1 MRYFSEED
9 LEWVY
14 WVNFFRY
21 TQMGIEEIKQYY
33 AFYLVGDSKLKER
46 REIVIKHQNKIA
58 KDIKK
63 FQKIYEKLEN
73 KLKIC
78 ERDPELDFKPKKR

>member
-33 AFYLVGDSKLKER
+33 AFYLAGDSKLKER
-46 REIVIKHQNKIA
+46 REIIIKHQNKIA
-58 KDIKK
+58 KDIKE